1 MLASGVCLHQMHDND
16 DHDIVNCHVEECD
29 IMTEFRRWKPGV
41 SSRYRS
47 DALKLNRKYSMH
59 SCNDSAIFF
68 VN

>member
-47 DALKLNRKYSMH
+47 DALKLNRK
-59 SCNDSAIFF
+59 
-68 VN
+68 